1 MSKRSGNHYKYFEI
15 QLLERFGVRPEWHH
29 VWLVAKH
36 KGNLI
41 IPQNIAVC
49 FVKTLAFR

>member
-29 VWLVAKH
+29 CVACGETQGKFDYSS
-36 KGNLI
+36 KYSGVLCE
-41 IPQNIAVC
+41 NIGI
-49 FVKTLAFR
+49 